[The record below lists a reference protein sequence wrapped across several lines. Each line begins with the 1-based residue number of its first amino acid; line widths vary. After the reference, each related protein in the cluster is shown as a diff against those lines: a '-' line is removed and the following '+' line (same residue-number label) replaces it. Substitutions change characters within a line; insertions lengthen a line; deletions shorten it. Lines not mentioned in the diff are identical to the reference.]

1 MSFIIRLMSID
12 RRRFL
17 IISSNSH
24 HVIIVESFIRY
35 SHVVP
40 MKQYFCHRNFM
51 KGCLL
56 ILWMLAFYCFLLM
69 SWKLNFPNINIF
81 VDFLTY
87 ILLLIGLARYVPAL
101 SFLQHYFCNI
111 CTIIMNGE
119 LRCNYA
125 WLSRSGDLILFLV
138 MYYLL

>member
-56 ILWMLAFYCFLLM
+56 ILWMLTF
-69 SWKLNFPNINIF
+69 NINIF
-81 VDFLTY
+81 VDFVTY